1 MTNQA
6 KLIAIEA
13 NWNCLIY
20 YDEFYNYAK
29 SPLRQNKNTK
39 Y

>member
-1 MTNQA
+1 MNNQA